1 MQLSE
6 FINKLDKINFTAVD
20 GKTLIGDILGQSAE
34 VTLDIK
40 LTESVTGLVP
50 PLQAVFRVRMNG
62 EHVSSW
68 GSESNDSNAEMV
80 AWFLTKK
87 SAVERAEWDV
97 KRQTQTTGQAIF
109 NSL

>member
-6 FINKLDKINFTAVD
+6 FINKLDKINFTAIND
-20 GKTLIGDILGQSAE
+20 KTLVGDILGQSAE

-40 LTESVTGLVP
+40 ITESVTGIVP

-62 EHVSSW
+62 EHVASW

-87 SAVERAEWDV
+87 SAVDRSEWDA
-97 KRQTQTTGQAIF
+97 KRQAQTAGQAIF